1 MNSDRKDHQP
11 PGKTIGAN
19 GPLKGGTP
27 PGRGA
32 NQPLAETEP
41 TAERTP
47 SPVWLIV
54 LSGVLLYWAQ
64 LYLDNYAGG
73 FNPQVYEPYRSYKQ
87 VADANPKSGDAELI
101 AAGEALYVNCAA
113 CHQANGMGTPGQF
126 PPLAGSEWVTVPNPA
141 RLIRIILQG
150 PTGQFTVKGE
160 TVNYSAAMP
169 PFGSAFTD
177 QQIAGI
183 LSFIRS
189 NWGNA
194 APAVTPDQVKAVR
207 EETKD
212 RSAAWTMDE
221 LLKVPETP

>member
-1 MNSDRKDHQP
+1 MNPDRKSNQP
-11 PGKTIGAN
+11 PGRSTGAS
-19 GPLKGGTP
+19 GPS
-27 PGRGA
+27 RSGA

-41 TAERTP
+41 TAARTP

-54 LSGVLLYWAQ
+54 LSGLLLYWAQ

-126 PPLAGSEWVTVPNPA
+126 PPLAGSEWVTAPNPA

-150 PTGQFTVKGE
+150 PTGPYTVSG
-160 TVNYSAAMP
+160 VNWNVSAAMP
-169 PFGSAFTD
+169 PFASAFTD

-189 NWGNA
+189 NWGNT

-212 RSAAWTMDE
+212 RFAPWTMDE

>member
-1 MNSDRKDHQP
+1 MNSDRKSNQS
-11 PGKTIGAN
+11 PGNSSGAN
-19 GPLKGGTP
+19 GPSKGGTP
-27 PGRGA
+27 LGRGA

-54 LSGVLLYWAQ
+54 LSGILLYWAQ

-101 AAGEALYVNCAA
+101 AAGENLYVNCAA
-113 CHQANGMGTPGQF
+113 CHQANGLGAPGQF
-126 PPLAGSEWVTVPNPA
+126 PPLAGSEWVSAANPA
-141 RLIRIILQG
+141 RLIRIILHG
-150 PTGQFTVKGE
+150 PTGAYTVKGE
-160 TVNYSAAMP
+160 NWAVSAAMP

-189 NWGNA
+189 NWGNT
-194 APAVTPDQVKAVR
+194 APAVTPEQVKAVR
-207 EETKD
+207 EATKD
-212 RSAAWTMDE
+212 RSAPWTMDE